1 MRESSFEQ
9 NEIEIIHA
17 ELNKPCDVCGEK
29 VEECSCKY
37 CENCN
42 QLIKNDE
49 KTIIV
54 SYKRHNALIHEGC
67 EEDFWDEINYQW
79 RQGEDDLRY
88 GDFDYSM
95 NY

>member
-17 ELNKPCDVCGEK
+17 ELNKPCDICGEK

-42 QLIKNDE
+42 QLINDDD
-49 KTIIV
+49 KTVVIN
-54 SYKRHNALIHEGC
+54 YRKRHALVHEGC
-67 EEDFWDEINYQW
+67 EEDLRDEIEYQ
-79 RQGEDDLRY
+79 RIQGRDDMMY